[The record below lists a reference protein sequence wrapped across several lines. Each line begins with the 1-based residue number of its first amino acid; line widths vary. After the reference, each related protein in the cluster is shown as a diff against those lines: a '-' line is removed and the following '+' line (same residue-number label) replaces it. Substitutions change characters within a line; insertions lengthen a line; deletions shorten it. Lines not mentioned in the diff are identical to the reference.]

1 MPELFGLCVK
11 AETKN
16 KVKSIEISLEQTA
29 ADEVKDQYA
38 NEYGIVYM
46 IQMNGCSLV
55 QRAR

>member
-29 ADEVKDQYA
+29 ADELTPPTIEIVGGVKVCVNLSGTA
-38 NEYGIVYM
+38 I
-46 IQMNGCSLV
+46 
-55 QRAR
+55 